1 MRKCTCLSNWI
12 LPILIYGLF
21 MLDTEANYQQTEKTN
36 QPKKKQNK
44 PFVFGQKT
52 NKNRNTA
59 AEDTE
64 NKVYTENNR
73 EILPK
78 GSIFDCACWPD
89 YLLEQLSFESKLSCH
104 AMLFLF
110 GDVFLLDSI

>member
-1 MRKCTCLSNWI
+1 MVYSCWTLK
-12 LPILIYGLF
+12 
-21 MLDTEANYQQTEKTN
+21 QTTNKPKKPTN
-36 QPKKKQNK
+36 QTKKQNK

-52 NKNRNTA
+52 NKNWNTA

>member
-1 MRKCTCLSNWI
+1 
-12 LPILIYGLF
+12 
-21 MLDTEANYQQTEKTN
+21 MLDTEANYQQTKKTN

-52 NKNRNTA
+52 NKNWNTT